1 VVFVVCA
8 GIGLSISSRLV
19 QLMKG
24 RMVVASQQGV
34 GSTFQFDVRCGL
46 TNAKDNDRPPAPRGE
61 LKVSLESSLALWNG
75 LGLSYQNGLR
85 KVRKLRRRRSIE

>member
-1 VVFVVCA
+1 MYSVVLVVCA

-34 GSTFQFDVRCGL
+34 GSTFQFDVRCSL
-46 TNAKDNDRPPAPRGE
+46 TNAKDNDRPPVPRGE
-61 LKVSLESSLALWNG
+61 LKV
-75 LGLSYQNGLR
+75 R
-85 KVRKLRRRRSIE
+85 V